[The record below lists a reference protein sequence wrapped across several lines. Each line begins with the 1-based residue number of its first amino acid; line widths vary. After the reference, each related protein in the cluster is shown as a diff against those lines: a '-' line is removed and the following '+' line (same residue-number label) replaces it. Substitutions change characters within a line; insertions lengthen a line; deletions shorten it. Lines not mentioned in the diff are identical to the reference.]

1 MKRGVIMPR
10 FLKYI
15 RVFAIILI
23 VLILII
29 ISVKSYNASYVN
41 KFGGYISFLI
51 KPAQKAVYA
60 VSQYVNDVFTSIAE
74 IGSLKRENIKL
85 KNEVLKLQEQN
96 RKLKE
101 LAIENKQLRDMLNFK
116 RKNEG
121 IKFIGANVI
130 ARNPLDTF
138 DLIVIDVGKKNGV
151 KPGMAVITSEG
162 LVGKVIQV
170 SENWSK
176 VLSILDQTSAVS
188 GIDVR
193 TRDTG
198 IVRGSEENGG
208 NVLTMEYIPID
219 SKMKVGDEIVT
230 SGLGGIFPKGLYI
243 GKVISISRSTGSL
256 MKIAK
261 IKPGADFMRLEDVYV
276 VLSNS
281 LDINFK

>member
-29 ISVKSYNASYVN
+29 ISVKSYNVSYVN
-41 KFGGYISFLI
+41 KFGDYISFLI
-51 KPAQKAVYA
+51 KPAQKVMYA
-60 VSQYVNDVFTSIAE
+60 VSQYVNDVFASIAE

-85 KNEVLKLQEQN
+85 KDEVLKLQEQN

-101 LAIENKQLRDMLNFK
+101 LVIENERLRDMLNFK
-116 RKNEG
+116 KKNEG
-121 IKFIGANVI
+121 VKFIGANVI
-130 ARNPLDTF
+130 ARNSLDTF
-138 DLIVIDVGKKNGV
+138 DLIIIDVGKKNGV
-151 KPGMAVITSEG
+151 KPGMAVITSKG

-198 IVRGSEENGG
+198 IVRGSEENSG

-243 GKVISISRSTGSL
+243 GKVISISRSTGNL